1 MSASP
6 DCREARLAIGGDPG
20 HLPRPVQQHIAGC
33 TACTKFRDETLAL
46 EGQLKTAMELP
57 LYRFRTPA
65 KATPSRRFALA
76 ASLVLAVL
84 VGAGAW
90 LLTPQP
96 ALAHELIEHVNH
108 EASSWESQRLLTDS
122 EVAAVLSR
130 AGIQYRSSVPVKYAS
145 PCVIRGHV
153 SPHLVV
159 QTASGPMTVIF
170 LRHET
175 VERENSFDESGYQGM
190 LLPAEQGSI
199 AIIVPRGQPYREEMR
214 QVLAGS

>member
-1 MSASP
+1 MSTGP

-20 HLPRPVQQHIAGC
+20 HLPGPVQQHLAGC
-33 TACTKFRDETLAL
+33 AACTQFRDETLVL
-46 EGQLKTAMELP
+46 EGKLKTALELP
-57 LYRFRTPA
+57 LHRFRAPA
-65 KATPSRRFALA
+65 KAVPSRRFALA

-96 ALAHELIEHVNH
+96 ALAHELIEHINH
-108 EASSWESQRLLTDS
+108 EAGSWESQRLLTDS
-122 EVAAVLSR
+122 EVAAVLAK
-130 AGIQYRSSVPVKYAS
+130 AGVEYRSSVPVKYAS
-145 PCVIRGHV
+145 PCIIRGHV

-159 QTASGPMTVIF
+159 QAASGPMTVIF

-175 VERENSFDESGYQGM
+175 VERETSFDESGYQGT

-199 AIIVPRGQPYREEMR
+199 AIIVPRGQPYREEMQ